1 MGTVRGSGK
10 KMNYT
15 YPIDET
21 WTKEEIIDVVNFF
34 SLIEKAYEK
43 NVSRNDLL
51 ALYKR
56 FKEIVPGKSEEKKL
70 FQSFKNQSGY
80 SSYHVV
86 KKAKET
92 DEKIIKMSAGNSR

>member
-1 MGTVRGSGK
+1 
-10 KMNYT
+10 MNYQ

-43 NVSRNDLL
+43 NVSRKDLL

-70 FQSFKNQSGY
+70 FQAFEEQSSY

-86 KKAKET
+86 KKARETEKSIFKMKESST
-92 DEKIIKMSAGNSR
+92 HK